1 MKSVINNWVDVI
13 LAIAVISS
21 LIRGW
26 RAGFFATIFSAIGF
40 VGGGIAGLMGGLAL
54 TKTWQQSAGTFA
66 AILALIA
73 FGSWI
78 GELLMRSFAKFFH
91 GKVLFGPFKQLDSF
105 LGAAFSIARTVVMAF
120 IICKLLVAM
129 PWGWAQQD
137 IGASSLFKQ
146 MESHAPHVELNFSNL
161 QKKTSDLLG

>member
-1 MKSVINNWVDVI
+1 MKSIINNWVDIV
-13 LAIAVISS
+13 IAVAVLSA

-40 VGGGIAGLMGGLAL
+40 IGGGIAGIVGGIAI
-54 TKTWQQSAGTFA
+54 TKSWQQSAGTFA

-91 GKVLFGPFKQLDSF
+91 GKVLFGPFKQLDSL
-105 LGAAFSIARTVVMAF
+105 LGGAFSLARTVVMVF
-120 IICKLLVAM
+120 IIYKLLIAM

-137 IGASSLFKQ
+137 IGSSALFKQ
-146 MESHAPHVELNFSNL
+146 MERHAPHVDLNLTNL
-161 QKKTSDLLG
+161 QKKSSSLLG